1 MDQTIY
7 TLQNFAVCAPDP
19 NQGRRDSAK
28 AENNKRIQKYYSD
41 GIKQWNKEVDFK
53 DNINSILG
61 LGASRS
67 RSDFDAFALSEQ
79 GKGMLDKENAARKYF
94 QQAAVNEGG
103 RSKNFRGSQK
113 SAYFAKLAEVDRKQY
128 ALATVGEAKAET
140 KIQRGLQEQL
150 RSNRTNLGFD
160 PQFGPA
166 TMLPPKDRA
175 GQFMNTVSFGIS
187 VITPFLPS
195 DVRLKDN
202 IQKIGRS
209 IEGHNIYRFRY
220 NNSTQEYIGVMAQ
233 EVQRKKPEAVAKLN
247 NDTYMVDYSQ
257 IDVEFREV
265 A

>member
-1 MDQTIY
+1 M
-7 TLQNFAVCAPDP
+7 CAPDP
-19 NQGRRDSAK
+19 NAGRREA
-28 AENNKRIQKYYSD
+28 ARQENKKRTTKFYSD
-41 GIKQWNKEVDFK
+41 SIKQWNKEVDFK
-53 DNINSILG
+53 DNINNILG

-94 QQAAVNEGG
+94 QQGAVNEGG
-103 RSKNFRGSQK
+103 RSRNFKGSQK

-128 ALATVGEAKAET
+128 ALATVGEAKAGT
-140 KIQRGLQEQL
+140 KIQRGLEEQL
-150 RSNRTNLGFD
+150 RTNRTNLGFD
-160 PQFGPA
+160 PQFGPP

-175 GQFMNTVSFGIS
+175 GQFMNSVSFGMS
-187 VITPFLPS
+187 VISPFIGS
-195 DVRLKDN
+195 DVRIKDN
-202 IQKIGRS
+202 IQKIGKS
-209 IEGHNIYRFRY
+209 IDGYNIYKFRY

>member
-1 MDQTIY
+1 M
-7 TLQNFAVCAPDP
+7 CAPDP
-19 NQGRRDSAK
+19 NAGRRQA
-28 AENNKRIQKYYSD
+28 ARQENNKRIQKYYSD

-53 DNINSILG
+53 DNINNILG

-79 GKGMLDKENAARKYF
+79 GKGLLDKENVARKYF

-150 RSNRTNLGFD
+150 RTNRTNLGFD

-175 GQFMNTVSFGIS
+175 GQFMNTVSFGMS
-187 VITPFLPS
+187 VISPFIGS
-195 DVRLKDN
+195 DVRIKDN
-202 IQKIGRS
+202 IKKIGRS
-209 IEGHNIYRFRY
+209 IEGYNIYKFRY

-257 IDVEFREV
+257 IDVEFMEV

>member
-1 MDQTIY
+1 M
-7 TLQNFAVCAPDP
+7 CAPDP
-19 NQGRRDSAK
+19 NAGRREA
-28 AENNKRIQKYYSD
+28 ARQENNKRIQKYYSD

-53 DNINSILG
+53 DNINTILG

-79 GKGMLDKENAARKYF
+79 GKGLLDKENAARKYF

-150 RSNRTNLGFD
+150 RTNRTNLGFD
-160 PQFGPA
+160 PQFGPP

-175 GQFMNTVSFGIS
+175 GQFMNTVSFGMS
-187 VITPFLPS
+187 VISPFIGS
-195 DVRLKDN
+195 DVRIKDN
-202 IQKIGRS
+202 IKKIGTS
-209 IEGHNIYRFRY
+209 IEGYNIYKFRY

-233 EVQRKKPEAVAKLN
+233 EVQRKKPEAVAKLD

>member
-1 MDQTIY
+1 
-7 TLQNFAVCAPDP
+7 VCAPDP
-19 NQGRRDSAK
+19 NAGRRQAAID
-28 AENNKRIQKYYSD
+28 ENKKRITKYYSD

-53 DNINSILG
+53 DNINNILG

-79 GKGMLDKENAARKYF
+79 GKGLRDKENAAKKYF

-103 RSKNFRGSQK
+103 RSRNFKGSQK

-150 RSNRTNLGFD
+150 RTNRTNLGFD
-160 PQFGPA
+160 PQFGPP

-175 GQFMNTVSFGIS
+175 GQFMNTVSFGMS
-187 VITPFLPS
+187 VISPFIGS
-195 DVRLKDN
+195 DVRIKDN
-202 IQKIGRS
+202 IKKIGTS
-209 IEGHNIYRFRY
+209 IEGYNIYKFRY

-233 EVQRKKPEAVAKLN
+233 EVQRKKPEAVAKLDD
-247 NDTYMVDYSQ
+247 DTYMVDYSQ

>member
-1 MDQTIY
+1 M
-7 TLQNFAVCAPDP
+7 CAPDP
-19 NQGRRDSAK
+19 NAGRSEAAK
-28 AENNKRIQKYYSD
+28 QENNKRIQKYYSD

-53 DNINSILG
+53 DNINNILG

-103 RSKNFRGSQK
+103 RSRNFKGSQK

-150 RSNRTNLGFD
+150 RTNRTNLGFD

-175 GQFMNTVSFGIS
+175 GQFMNTVSFGMS
-187 VITPFLPS
+187 VISPFIGS
-195 DVRLKDN
+195 DVRIKDN
-202 IQKIGRS
+202 IQKIGKS
-209 IEGHNIYRFRY
+209 IEGYNIYKFRY

-247 NDTYMVDYSQ
+247 DDTYVVDYSQ

>member
-1 MDQTIY
+1 M
-7 TLQNFAVCAPDP
+7 CAPDP
-19 NQGRRDSAK
+19 NAGRREA
-28 AENNKRIQKYYSD
+28 ARQENNKRIQKYYSD

-53 DNINSILG
+53 DNINTILG

-79 GKGMLDKENAARKYF
+79 GKGLLDKENAARKYF

-103 RSKNFRGSQK
+103 RSRNFRGSQK

-150 RSNRTNLGFD
+150 RTNRTNLGFD
-160 PQFGPA
+160 PQFGPP

-175 GQFMNTVSFGIS
+175 GQFMNTVSFGMS
-187 VITPFLPS
+187 VISPFIGS
-195 DVRLKDN
+195 DVRIKDN
-202 IQKIGRS
+202 IKKIGTS
-209 IEGHNIYRFRY
+209 IEGYNIYKFRY

-233 EVQRKKPEAVAKLN
+233 EVQRKKPEAVAKLDD
-247 NDTYMVDYSQ
+247 DTYMVDYSQ

>member
-1 MDQTIY
+1 M
-7 TLQNFAVCAPDP
+7 CAPDP
-19 NQGRRDSAK
+19 NQGRRDAAK

-53 DNINSILG
+53 DNINNILG

-103 RSKNFRGSQK
+103 RSRNFKGSQK

-128 ALATVGEAKAET
+128 AQATVGEAKAEN
-140 KIQRGLQEQL
+140 KIQRVLQEQL
-150 RSNRTNLGFD
+150 RTNRTNLGFD

-175 GQFMNTVSFGIS
+175 GQFMNTVSFGMS
-187 VITPFLPS
+187 VISPFIGS
-195 DVRLKDN
+195 DVRIKDN
-202 IQKIGRS
+202 IQKIGKS
-209 IEGHNIYRFRY
+209 IDGYNIYKFRY

-247 NDTYMVDYSQ
+247 DDTYVVDYSQ

>member
-1 MDQTIY
+1 M
-7 TLQNFAVCAPDP
+7 CAPDP
-19 NQGRRDSAK
+19 NQGRRDAAK

-53 DNINSILG
+53 DNINNILG

-103 RSKNFRGSQK
+103 RSRNFKGSQK

-150 RSNRTNLGFD
+150 RTNRTNLGFD

-166 TMLPPKDRA
+166 TTLPPKDRA
-175 GQFMNTVSFGIS
+175 GQFMNTVSFGMS
-187 VITPFLPS
+187 VISPFIGS
-195 DVRLKDN
+195 DVRIKDN
-202 IQKIGRS
+202 IQKIGKS
-209 IEGHNIYRFRY
+209 IDGYNIYKFRY

-247 NDTYMVDYSQ
+247 DDTYVVDYSQ

>member
-1 MDQTIY
+1 M
-7 TLQNFAVCAPDP
+7 CAPDP
-19 NQGRRDSAK
+19 NQGRRDAAK

-53 DNINSILG
+53 DNINNILG

-103 RSKNFRGSQK
+103 RSRNFKGSQK

-150 RSNRTNLGFD
+150 RTNRTNLGFD

-175 GQFMNTVSFGIS
+175 GQFMNTVSFGMS
-187 VITPFLPS
+187 VISPFIGS
-195 DVRLKDN
+195 DVRIKDN
-202 IQKIGRS
+202 IQKIGKS
-209 IEGHNIYRFRY
+209 IDGYNIYKFRY

-247 NDTYMVDYSQ
+247 DDTYVVDYSQ

>member
-1 MDQTIY
+1 M
-7 TLQNFAVCAPDP
+7 CAPDP
-19 NQGRRDSAK
+19 NQGRRDAAK

-53 DNINSILG
+53 DNINNILG

-94 QQAAVNEGG
+94 QQAAANEGG
-103 RSKNFRGSQK
+103 RSRNFKGSQK

-150 RSNRTNLGFD
+150 RTNRTNLGFD

-175 GQFMNTVSFGIS
+175 GQFMNTVSFGMS
-187 VITPFLPS
+187 VISPFIGS
-195 DVRLKDN
+195 DVRIKDN
-202 IQKIGRS
+202 IQKIGKS
-209 IEGHNIYRFRY
+209 IDGYNIYKFRY

-247 NDTYMVDYSQ
+247 DDTYVVDYSQ

>member
-1 MDQTIY
+1 
-7 TLQNFAVCAPDP
+7 VCAPDP
-19 NQGRRDSAK
+19 NAGRREA
-28 AENNKRIQKYYSD
+28 ARQENKKRISKYYSD

-53 DNINSILG
+53 DNINTILG

-79 GKGMLDKENAARKYF
+79 GKGLLDKENAAKKYF

-103 RSKNFRGSQK
+103 RSRNFKGSQK

-150 RSNRTNLGFD
+150 RTNRTNLGFD
-160 PQFGPA
+160 PQFGPP

-175 GQFMNTVSFGIS
+175 GQFMNTVSFGMS
-187 VITPFLPS
+187 VISPFIGS
-195 DVRLKDN
+195 DVRIKDN
-202 IQKIGRS
+202 IKKIGTS
-209 IEGHNIYRFRY
+209 IEGYNIYKFRY

-233 EVQRKKPEAVAKLN
+233 EVQRKKPEAVAKLDD
-247 NDTYMVDYSQ
+247 DTYMVDYSQ

>member
-1 MDQTIY
+1 M
-7 TLQNFAVCAPDP
+7 CAPDP
-19 NQGRRDSAK
+19 NAGRREA
-28 AENNKRIQKYYSD
+28 ARQENNKRIQKYYSD

-53 DNINSILG
+53 DNINNILG

-103 RSKNFRGSQK
+103 RSRNFKGSQK

-150 RSNRTNLGFD
+150 RTNRTNLGFD

-175 GQFMNTVSFGIS
+175 GQFMNTLSFGMSIAA
-187 VITPFLPS
+187 PFIPAPTS

-202 IQKIGRS
+202 IKRIGES
-209 IEGHNIYRFRY
+209 IDGYNIYKFRY
-220 NNSTQEYIGVMAQ
+220 LDSTKEYIGVMAQ
-233 EVQRKKPEAVAKLN
+233 EVQAKKPEAVVKLN
-247 NDTYMVDYSQ
+247 NGFYGVDYSQ
-257 IDVEFREV
+257 LDVEFREV
-265 A
+265 V

>member
-1 MDQTIY
+1 M
-7 TLQNFAVCAPDP
+7 CAPDP
-19 NQGRRDSAK
+19 NAGRREAARQENKKRTAK
-28 AENNKRIQKYYSD
+28 FYSD
-41 GIKQWNKEVDFK
+41 SIKQWNKEVDFK
-53 DNINSILG
+53 DNINNILG

-175 GQFMNTVSFGIS
+175 GQFMNTVRFGMR
-187 VITPFLPS
+187 VITPFQPSS

-202 IQKIGRS
+202 IKKIGQS
-209 IEGHNIYRFRY
+209 IDGYNIYKFRY
-220 NNSTQEYIGVMAQ
+220 LDSTKEYIGVMAQ
-233 EVQRKKPEAVAKLN
+233 EVKARKPEAVMKLN
-247 NDTYMVDYSQ
+247 NGFYGVDYSQ
-257 IDVEFREV
+257 LDVEFREG

>member
-1 MDQTIY
+1 M
-7 TLQNFAVCAPDP
+7 CAPDP
-19 NQGRRDSAK
+19 NQGRRDAAK

-53 DNINSILG
+53 DNINNILG

-103 RSKNFRGSQK
+103 RSRNFKGSQK

-128 ALATVGEAKAET
+128 ALATVGEAKAKT

-150 RSNRTNLGFD
+150 RTNRTNLGFD

-175 GQFMNTVSFGIS
+175 GQFMNTVSFGMS
-187 VITPFLPS
+187 VISPFIGS
-195 DVRLKDN
+195 DIRIKDN
-202 IQKIGRS
+202 IQKIGKS
-209 IEGHNIYRFRY
+209 IDGYNIYKFRY

-247 NDTYMVDYSQ
+247 DDTYVVDYSQ

>member
-1 MDQTIY
+1 M
-7 TLQNFAVCAPDP
+7 CAPDP
-19 NQGRRDSAK
+19 NKGRREAAK
-28 AENNKRIQKYYSD
+28 AENNKRILKYYSD

-53 DNINSILG
+53 DNINNILG

-103 RSKNFRGSQK
+103 RSRNFKGSQK

-150 RSNRTNLGFD
+150 RTNRTNLGFD

-175 GQFMNTVSFGIS
+175 GQFMNTVSFGMS
-187 VITPFLPS
+187 VAAPFLPS

-202 IQKIGRS
+202 IKKIGKS
-209 IEGHNIYRFRY
+209 IDGYNIYKFRY

-233 EVQRKKPEAVAKLN
+233 EVLSKNPKAVAKIN

>member
-1 MDQTIY
+1 M
-7 TLQNFAVCAPDP
+7 CAPDP
-19 NQGRRDSAK
+19 NQGRRDAAK

-53 DNINSILG
+53 DNINNILG

-103 RSKNFRGSQK
+103 RSRNFKGSQK

-128 ALATVGEAKAET
+128 ALATVGEAKAGT
-140 KIQRGLQEQL
+140 KIQRGLEEQL
-150 RSNRTNLGFD
+150 RTNRTNLGFD
-160 PQFGPA
+160 PQFGPP

-175 GQFMNTVSFGIS
+175 GQFMNTVSFGMS
-187 VITPFLPS
+187 VISPFIGS
-195 DVRLKDN
+195 DVRIKDN
-202 IQKIGRS
+202 IQKIGKS
-209 IEGHNIYRFRY
+209 IDGYNIYKFRY

-247 NDTYMVDYSQ
+247 DDTYVVDYSQ

>member
-1 MDQTIY
+1 M
-7 TLQNFAVCAPDP
+7 CAPDP
-19 NQGRRDSAK
+19 NAGRREAAK
-28 AENNKRIQKYYSD
+28 QENKKRTTKFYSD
-41 GIKQWNKEVDFK
+41 SIKQWNKEVDFK
-53 DNINSILG
+53 DNINNILG

-103 RSKNFRGSQK
+103 RSRNFKGSQK

-128 ALATVGEAKAET
+128 ALATVGEAKAGT
-140 KIQRGLQEQL
+140 KIQRGLEEQL
-150 RSNRTNLGFD
+150 RTNRTNLGFN

-175 GQFMNTVSFGIS
+175 GQFMNTVSFGMS
-187 VITPFLPS
+187 VISPFIGS
-195 DVRLKDN
+195 DVRIKDN
-202 IQKIGRS
+202 IQKIGKS
-209 IEGHNIYRFRY
+209 IDGYNIYKFRY

>member
-1 MDQTIY
+1 M
-7 TLQNFAVCAPDP
+7 CAPDP
-19 NQGRRDSAK
+19 NAGRREAARQENKKRTAK
-28 AENNKRIQKYYSD
+28 FYSD
-41 GIKQWNKEVDFK
+41 SIKQWNKESDFK
-53 DNINSILG
+53 DNINNILG

-79 GKGMLDKENAARKYF
+79 GKGMLDKENAAKKYF

-103 RSKNFRGSQK
+103 RSRNFKGSQK

-128 ALATVGEAKAET
+128 ALATVGEAKAGT
-140 KIQRGLQEQL
+140 KIQRGLEEQL
-150 RSNRTNLGFD
+150 RTNRTNLGFN

-175 GQFMNTVSFGIS
+175 GQFMNTVSFGMS
-187 VITPFLPS
+187 VVSPFIGS
-195 DVRLKDN
+195 DVRIKDN
-202 IQKIGRS
+202 IQKIGKS
-209 IEGHNIYRFRY
+209 IDGYNIYKFRY

>member
-1 MDQTIY
+1 M
-7 TLQNFAVCAPDP
+7 CAPDP
-19 NQGRRDSAK
+19 NQGRRDAAK

-53 DNINSILG
+53 DNINNILG

-79 GKGMLDKENAARKYF
+79 GKGLLDKENAARKYF

-140 KIQRGLQEQL
+140 KIERGLQEQL
-150 RSNRTNLGFD
+150 RTNRANLGFD
-160 PQFGPA
+160 PQFGPP
-166 TMLPPKDRA
+166 TILPPKDRA
-175 GQFMNTVSFGIS
+175 GQFMNTVSFGMS
-187 VITPFLPS
+187 VISPFLPSS

-202 IQKIGRS
+202 IKKIGQS
-209 IEGHNIYRFRY
+209 IDGYNIYKFRY
-220 NNSTQEYIGVMAQ
+220 LDSTKEYIGVMAQ
-233 EVQRKKPEAVAKLN
+233 EVKARKPEAVMKLN
-247 NDTYMVDYSQ
+247 NGFYGVDYSQ
-257 IDVEFREV
+257 LDVEFREV

>member
-1 MDQTIY
+1 M
-7 TLQNFAVCAPDP
+7 CAPDP
-19 NQGRRDSAK
+19 NAGRREA
-28 AENNKRIQKYYSD
+28 ARQENNKRIQKYYSD

-53 DNINSILG
+53 DNINNILG

-79 GKGMLDKENAARKYF
+79 GKGLQDKENAARKYF

-150 RSNRTNLGFD
+150 RTNRTNLGFG

-175 GQFMNTVSFGIS
+175 GQFMNTVSFGMS
-187 VITPFLPS
+187 VISPFIGS
-195 DVRLKDN
+195 DVRIKDN
-202 IQKIGRS
+202 IKKIGRS
-209 IEGHNIYRFRY
+209 IEGYNIYKFRY

>member
-1 MDQTIY
+1 M
-7 TLQNFAVCAPDP
+7 CAPDP
-19 NQGRRDSAK
+19 NAGRREA
-28 AENNKRIQKYYSD
+28 ARQENNKRIQKYYSD

-53 DNINSILG
+53 DNINNILG

-79 GKGMLDKENAARKYF
+79 GKGLLDKENAARKYF

-103 RSKNFRGSQK
+103 RSRNFRGSQK

-140 KIQRGLQEQL
+140 KIQRSLQEQL
-150 RSNRTNLGFD
+150 RTNRTNLGFD

-175 GQFMNTVSFGIS
+175 GQFMNTVSFGMS
-187 VITPFLPS
+187 VAAPFLPS

-202 IQKIGRS
+202 IQKIGKS
-209 IEGHNIYRFRY
+209 IQGYNIYKFRY

-247 NDTYMVDYSQ
+247 DDTYMVDYSQ

>member
-1 MDQTIY
+1 
-7 TLQNFAVCAPDP
+7 VCAPDP
-19 NQGRRDSAK
+19 NAGRREAARQENKKRTAK
-28 AENNKRIQKYYSD
+28 FYSD
-41 GIKQWNKEVDFK
+41 SIKQWNKESDFK
-53 DNINSILG
+53 DNINNILG

-79 GKGMLDKENAARKYF
+79 GKGMLDKENAAKKYF

-103 RSKNFRGSQK
+103 RSRNFKGSQK

-128 ALATVGEAKAET
+128 ALATVGEAKAGT
-140 KIQRGLQEQL
+140 KIQRGLEEQL
-150 RSNRTNLGFD
+150 RTNRTNLGFN

-175 GQFMNTVSFGIS
+175 GQFMNTVSFGMS
-187 VITPFLPS
+187 VVSPFIGS
-195 DVRLKDN
+195 DVRIKDN
-202 IQKIGRS
+202 IQKIGKS
-209 IEGHNIYRFRY
+209 IDGYNIYKFRY